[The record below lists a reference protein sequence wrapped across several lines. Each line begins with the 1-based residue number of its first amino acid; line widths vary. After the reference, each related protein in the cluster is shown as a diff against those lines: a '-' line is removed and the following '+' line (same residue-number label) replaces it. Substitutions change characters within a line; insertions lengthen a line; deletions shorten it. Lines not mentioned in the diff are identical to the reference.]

1 MNIVKKFI
9 LPGIGYSALFFVAF
23 LFFAYLTFPYD
34 RVRDYI
40 VQEVENPKGRGGAR
54 SPSGYRLSIVSL
66 SPSFFTGVE
75 MTGVNIEKVPEADGE
90 LPVGM
95 TFEEVNARVSVIS
108 ALMGEVG
115 LTFDTDV
122 AGGHIEGETEVSD
135 TETML
140 RVTLEGVQL
149 RRAGLIRAEL
159 GLPVQGAVS
168 GDIDMT
174 LNDERENTH
183 GHVQLAMS
191 GLKIGDGR
199 AKLKIRG
206 LPGDGV
212 TIAQINAGQVDFR
225 MNVEEGVG
233 TVEQLRGRGEHL
245 NLDGGGAIQVS
256 RIIKN
261 SVLDL
266 LLRVEFEDAYAESS
280 ERAETMMSLLRMHPR
295 IQRAAPEPGT
305 LQYAASGPL
314 ARITWTPAKDRPA
327 PGGGE

>member
-1 MNIVKKFI
+1 MNVLKKYVF
-9 LPGIGYSALFFVAF
+9 PFIGYGALFVVSF

-40 VQEVENPKGRGGAR
+40 VQEVENPRGRGGAR
-54 SPSGYRLSIVSL
+54 APSGYRLAIVSL
-66 SPSFFTGVE
+66 SPSFFTGVSLS
-75 MTGVNIEKVPEADGE
+75 GVNIEKVPEADGE

-95 TFEEVNARVSVIS
+95 TFEEVNARVSLLS
-108 ALMGEVG
+108 ALTGDVG

-122 AGGHIEGETEVSD
+122 AGGHIEGETEISE

-140 RVTLEGVQL
+140 RVNLDGIQL

-159 GLPVQGAVS
+159 GLPVLGAVS

-174 LNDERENTH
+174 LNDERENTN
-183 GHVQLAMS
+183 GHVQLAIS
-191 GLKIGDGR
+191 DLKIGDGR
-199 AKLKIRG
+199 AKLKVRG
-206 LPGDGV
+206 LPGEGV
-212 TIAQINAGQVDFR
+212 TIAQIDAGQVDFR

-233 TVEQLRGRGEHL
+233 TIEQLRGRGEHIL
-245 NLDGGGAIQVS
+245 LDGDGAIQVS

-261 SVLDL
+261 SVLDM
-266 LLRVEFEDAYAESS
+266 LLRVKFEDAYAESS
-280 ERAETMMSLLRMHPR
+280 DRAETMMSLLRMHPR

-305 LQYAASGPL
+305 LQYAASGPI

-327 PGGGE
+327 PGSE

>member
-1 MNIVKKFI
+1 MNFLKKYVFPT
-9 LPGIGYSALFFVAF
+9 LGYGALFTIAF
-23 LFFAYLTFPYD
+23 FFFAYLTFPYD

-40 VQEVENPKGRGGAR
+40 VQEVENPRGRNGNR
-54 SPSGYRLSIVSL
+54 TPSGYRLSIVSL

-75 MTGVNIEKVPEADGE
+75 LTGVSIEKVPEAEGE

-95 TFEEVNARVSVIS
+95 TFEEVNARVSLLS
-108 ALMGEVG
+108 AIAGDVG

-122 AGGHIEGETEVSD
+122 AGGHIEGETEVSE
-135 TETML
+135 TETMV
-140 RVTLEGVQL
+140 RVNLDGVQL

-159 GLPVQGAVS
+159 GLPVVGAVS
-168 GDIDMT
+168 GDIDLT
-174 LNDERENTH
+174 LNDERENTN
-183 GHVQLAMS
+183 GTVQLAIS
-191 GLKIGDGR
+191 DLKIGDGR
-199 AKLKIRG
+199 AKLKVRG

-225 MNVEEGVG
+225 MNVVEGVG
-233 TVEQLRGRGEHL
+233 TIEQLRGRGEHI
-245 NLDGGGAIQVS
+245 NLDGEGAVQIS
-256 RIIKN
+256 RVVRN

-295 IQRAAPEPGT
+295 IQRASPEPGT

-327 PGGGE
+327 PGG